1 LAWIAVCEEG
11 ADEVTVFVG
20 SGVEVTDDW
29 LCEGI
34 WDGPYIA
41 GDLDRTDVVFGSGVR
56 LRGDTV
62 VFVSSGTTVDRL
74 HAWEGEGEQYVSNS
88 LPCILAFAGGRLDLF
103 FEQYGRVSRSIVKG
117 LDAYERSLPTTV
129 GPVQL
134 TYFNNLVWDGHEL
147 SEVPK
152 PDLER
157 DFSTYETYRSFL
169 DETMERLS
177 TNARAPQRRS
187 PFGLVSTLSSGYD
200 SPTSSVLA
208 SQVGCHRA
216 FGFDLARRNRHD
228 SGAPIARILGL
239 QYDTVE
245 TKAWRS
251 EPMAAVPFL
260 AALTSNGSS
269 VPFKGAEALLAG
281 NVVFTG
287 FHGDKVWDRK
297 TQDLGPNIVRSDGSG
312 TDLTEYRL
320 WVGFV
325 NCAVP
330 FLGVRQIKDI
340 HGITISADLAPWDI
354 KGGYSRPICRR
365 IVEERSVPRHEFGVE
380 KKATAQFIL
389 RADNFL
395 TREMRLDYYR
405 WLRSRRLAWVSRGV
419 KPPSRLTDARFVA
432 RARVGMMT
440 ERLRGSG
447 AVNRLGRRVD
457 GMLTRLLPESDPRK
471 RHVFHQYAFHW
482 AVERAK
488 ERYPEPRW
496 VAGAPGS
503 SSAASQPVR
512 IGRDVPLLNLARKS
526 LRKVSQP
533 LIRRPW

>member
-1 LAWIAVCEEG
+1 VRLRTTPVPEWPRLAWIAICERG
-11 ADEVTVFVG
+11 ADEVTAFVG

-34 WDGPYIA
+34 WDGPYTA

-74 HAWEGEGEQYVSNS
+74 HAWEGEGEQLVSNS
-88 LPCILAFAGGRLDLF
+88 LPCILALAGGSLDLF
-103 FEQYGRVSRSIVKG
+103 FEHYARVSRSIVKG
-117 LDAYERSLPTTV
+117 LDSYERSLPTTA

-134 TYFNNLVWDGHEL
+134 TYFNNLVWDGYEL

-157 DFSTYETYRSFL
+157 DFSTYETYRDFL
-169 DETMERLS
+169 DETMARLA
-177 TNARAPQRRS
+177 TNARAPERCR
-187 PFGLVSTLSSGYD
+187 PFGLIGTLSSGYD
-200 SPTSSVLA
+200 SPTSMVLA
-208 SQVGCHRA
+208 SQVGCHQA

-228 SGAPIARILGL
+228 SGAPIARSLCL
-239 QYDTVE
+239 RYDTVK

-260 AALTSNGSS
+260 AVLTSNGSS
-269 VPFKGAEALLAG
+269 VPFKAAEGLLAER
-281 NVVFTG
+281 VVFTG

-297 TQDLGPNIVRSDGSG
+297 TKDLGPNIVRSDGSG
-312 TDLTEYRL
+312 TDLMEYRL

-330 FLGVRQIKDI
+330 FLGVRQINDI
-340 HGITISADLAPWDI
+340 HAITTSADLEPWDT

-365 IVEERSVPRHEFGVE
+365 IVEGRGVPRDAFGVE

-395 TREMRLDYYR
+395 TRSMRLDYYR
-405 WLRSRRLAWVSRGV
+405 WLRSRRRAWVDRGV
-419 KPPSRLTDARFVA
+419 NPPSRLTDSRFVA
-432 RARVGMMT
+432 RARVGMLM
-440 ERLRGSG
+440 ERLRSSG
-447 AVNRLGRRVD
+447 AVKRLGPRAQAV
-457 GMLTRLLPESDPRK
+457 LTRLLPESDPRK

-482 AVERAK
+482 AVDRAK
-488 ERYPEPRW
+488 ERYPDPRR
-496 VAGAPGS
+496 VSDVSRS
-503 SSAASQPVR
+503 SSAAPQPVSM
-512 IGRDVPLLNLARKS
+512 GQS
-526 LRKVSQP
+526 
-533 LIRRPW
+533 RPDA